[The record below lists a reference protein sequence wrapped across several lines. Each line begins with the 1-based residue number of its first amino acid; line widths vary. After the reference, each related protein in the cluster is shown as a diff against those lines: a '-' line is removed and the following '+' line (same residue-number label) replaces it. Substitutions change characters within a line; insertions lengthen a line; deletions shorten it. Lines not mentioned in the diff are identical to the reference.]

1 MAKQT
6 EQCPVS
12 RWQLLKGL
20 LNNLSP
26 EAFRQ
31 AIATL
36 PGITVIDVRTVE
48 EFAANHIEGAINIDY
63 LAYDFWDCIEKLDPQ
78 RTYLVYCRS
87 GRRSVRAATLMRN
100 GGFKAVYHLDGG
112 YANWNDDIS
121 LATR

>member
-1 MAKQT
+1 MANKA

-31 AIATL
+31 VIATQ
-36 PGITVIDVRTVE
+36 PGITVIDVRTAE
-48 EFAANHIEGAINIDY
+48 EFAANHIDGAINIDY
-63 LAYDFWDCIEKLDPQ
+63 LALDFLDCIEKLDPQ

-112 YANWNDDIS
+112 YANWDGEIPLS
-121 LATR
+121 S